1 MTTDQND
8 DSREQGVEFGSLAEE
23 LEEAEYPISKEELLD
38 TYGDEEIVLED
49 DTQTLRGV
57 LEPLGQDEF
66 ESADEVR
73 QSVLN
78 MVGDEAVGRK
88 NYSDRGVETD
98 TSEDDEESV

>member
-1 MTTDQND
+1 MTTDQSD
-8 DSREQGVEFGSLAEE
+8 DSREQGVEFGSLAED
-23 LEEAEYPISKEELLD
+23 LEEADFPMGKDELLE

-49 DTQTLRGV
+49 DTQTLREI

-66 ESADEVR
+66 ESTDEIR

-88 NYSDRGVETD
+88 NYSDRGDETD
-98 TSEDDEESV
+98 VGGEDEESV